1 MSTILATSMIES
13 AKGNV
18 DEYVSAVQSLNGQ
31 LESIINTLAGDNF
44 VGDAA
49 DGYREFYTSKIVPAI
64 DENLIGGASLTSNI
78 KTILD
83 NIQQQLI
90 STVDPTLGNNNRGA
104 GSAGGAGGVGG
115 AIASGVGAAANALG
129 G

>member
-49 DGYREFYTSKIVPAI
+49 DG
-64 DENLIGGASLTSNI
+64 
-78 KTILD
+78 
-83 NIQQQLI
+83 
-90 STVDPTLGNNNRGA
+90 
-104 GSAGGAGGVGG
+104 
-115 AIASGVGAAANALG
+115 
-129 G
+129 

>member
-31 LESIINTLAGDNF
+31 LQSIMTTLSGDNF

-49 DGYREFYTSKIVPAI
+49 DGYKEFYTSKIVPAI
-64 DENLIGGASLTSNI
+64 EENLIGGASLTSNI

-104 GSAGGAGGVGG
+104 GGAGGAGSVGG
-115 AIASGVGAAANALG
+115 AIASGVGAAANALAG
-129 G
+129 